1 MRRELTRWRALANGV
16 LVLGVLALAGYGLH
30 LVNRRDWGW
39 QPTFRAQAGFGS
51 IGGVEV
57 GAKVRVQGIEAG
69 VVEGIDPPSTPGG
82 PVILRFRIDERLRPL
97 VRSDARVRIEPQGV
111 IGAKVVEIVPGRAD
125 AAMLRDPGLLA
136 SEAPVEL
143 GDLLK
148 EASASLKRVD
158 AVARAAE
165 QGLGE
170 VNAIA
175 ASIRE
180 GKGSLGKFVRD
191 DEAYQKLVALS
202 DHGTKTIDDLGENL
216 AALKRTWPLSRY
228 FDDRAFYDRERVLF
242 KPGAERDSR
251 TLPADDLFERGRS
264 VLTADGRKRLD
275 DVGAWFAK
283 AKRPRSEVV
292 IAAYTDD
299 GRDPNLS
306 QMLTQE
312 QAEAVRKYLIA
323 KFGIDSVG
331 WFGSRKV
338 AAVGFGSE
346 APRAA
351 TLEVG
356 GPPRRVEVILFTPQT

>member
-1 MRRELTRWRALANGV
+1 MRREMTRWRALANAA
-16 LVLGVLALAGYGLH
+16 LVLGVLGLAAYGLH
-30 LVNRRDWGW
+30 RVNRRDWGW
-39 QPTFRAQAGFGS
+39 QPTFSARSGFAA
-51 IGGVEV
+51 IGGVEA

-69 VVEGIDPPSTPGG
+69 VVEGIDAPSRPGE
-82 PVILRFRIDERLRPL
+82 PVILRFRIDERLRHL
-97 VRSDARVRIEPQGV
+97 VRSDALVRIVPQGV
-111 IGAKVVEIVPGRAD
+111 IGVKVIEIIPGRAD
-125 AAMLRDPGLLA
+125 APPLAPPGMLA

-148 EASASLKRVD
+148 DASGSLRRVD

-165 QGLGE
+165 RGLGE

-191 DEAYQKLVALS
+191 DEAYQKIVALS
-202 DHGTKTIDDLGENL
+202 EHGTRTIDDLGENL

-264 VLTADGRKRLD
+264 VLTAGGRKQLD

-283 AKRPRSEVV
+283 AKHPRSEVV

-299 GRDPNLS
+299 GRDPNLA

-312 QAEAVRKYLIA
+312 QAEAVRKYLIG

-331 WFGSRKV
+331 WFSSRKV

-346 APRAA
+346 PPRAA
-351 TLEVG
+351 TAEVAA
-356 GPPRRVEVILFTPQT
+356 PPRRVEVILFTPQI